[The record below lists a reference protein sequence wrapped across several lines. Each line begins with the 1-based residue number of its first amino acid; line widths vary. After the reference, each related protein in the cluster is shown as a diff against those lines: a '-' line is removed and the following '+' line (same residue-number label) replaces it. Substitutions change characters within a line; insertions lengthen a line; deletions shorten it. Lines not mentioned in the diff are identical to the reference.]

1 MKRKFETIKTLQLL
15 ATIALA
21 AVGLIV
27 IFRDD
32 RLYQMVGRDPSVRA
46 LCILLWLAL
55 GIAFVGIFWDFT
67 THSSFKKDYRE
78 LDYAVCNDPVAGIA
92 NRYSCDAMIEKYLDA
107 PLPDHLG
114 CAMLDLLNLREI
126 NETHGRAK
134 GNESIQEFA
143 NILYS
148 ASLGLCFVG
157 RNGGNQFMALFETCS
172 EGKINTFLSRVHRQ
186 VDFYNARADIPSIE
200 YRSGRAIARDEAVD
214 SITQLIALA
223 NRRLTLQTDRV
234 AGIASRTSCDEII
247 GAYMDKPLPRNIGCV
262 MLDIANIREINEA
275 GGHAEGNRVIRQ
287 FGDILR
293 EAAAGLCFVGR
304 NGGTKFLALFEDCDE
319 DKIEAFLE
327 GVHGRM
333 RAINSGGRH
342 APIQYRWGRAFH
354 EDREIGGI
362 HRLVALADRRLY
374 DPKA

>member
-1 MKRKFETIKTLQLL
+1 MKRKFEAVKTLQLL

-21 AVGLIV
+21 AAGLIV
-27 IFRDD
+27 IFRDN
-32 RLYQMVGRDPSVRA
+32 RLYQMVGRDPSVCA

-157 RNGGNQFMALFETCS
+157 RNGG
-172 EGKINTFLSRVHRQ
+172 
-186 VDFYNARADIPSIE
+186 
-200 YRSGRAIARDEAVD
+200 
-214 SITQLIALA
+214 
-223 NRRLTLQTDRV
+223 
-234 AGIASRTSCDEII
+234 
-247 GAYMDKPLPRNIGCV
+247 
-262 MLDIANIREINEA
+262 
-275 GGHAEGNRVIRQ
+275 
-287 FGDILR
+287 
-293 EAAAGLCFVGR
+293 
-304 NGGTKFLALFEDCDE
+304 TKFLALFEDCDE

-333 RAINSGGRH
+333 RAINSDSRH

-354 EDREIGGI
+354 EDREIAGI

-374 DPKA
+374 DSNA